1 MSKAQSADV
10 QVYTRF
16 RPLNARETKLD
27 EAGGADV
34 TYLDVGDDLSALDDG
49 SVFQRDTEQVQV
61 YDTVA
66 RPTVDDVVGGFNG
79 TIFAY
84 GQTGSGK
91 TFTMMGDRS
100 SPALMGIIPRA
111 AKHIFEHIS
120 EQPGNITATV
130 RVSYLEVYR
139 EQIND
144 LLTPDTK
151 PLKVRGDIKSSKGRY
166 VDGLVTEYAADEEQL
181 LAILER
187 GEQQRKTGATK
198 MNAGSSRSHSV
209 FTIIVQQR
217 NEESEES
224 WEGKLNLVDLAG
236 SEKVGKTGATGKTLK
251 EAQTINQSLS
261 ALGNVIKALAD
272 RQGHVPYRNSQL
284 TQILQSSLGGNTK
297 TSMIVACS
305 PHPDNASE
313 TKSSINFGV
322 RAKTVKTKVKKNLRL
337 SPREQEARI
346 RQLEE
351 KVAKLETEN
360 IDLSAQLKKA
370 GLSQQSSSSPERFH
384 KALQSAEL
392 QTELESLKRNLA
404 ETEEQ
409 HKEMV
414 EAMTIAQDEAAR
426 LQQELNIYTGW
437 EENSRLEPIEKLF
450 DAAYNNEAAE
460 LGIIL
465 ASGEVDVNGRSI
477 S

>member
-1 MSKAQSADV
+1 MSTQSADV

-16 RPLNARETKLD
+16 RPLNAREQKID
-27 EAGGADV
+27 ADACGEV
-34 TYLDVGDDLSALDDG
+34 TYLDVGDDLSALDGG
-49 SVFQRDTEQVQV
+49 SVFPRDTEQVQV

-66 RPTVDDVVGGFNG
+66 RSTVDDVVAGFNG

-84 GQTGSGK
+84 GQTGAGK
-91 TFTMMGDRS
+91 TFTMMGERS
-100 SPALMGIIPRA
+100 SDELMGVIPRA
-111 AKHIFEHIS
+111 AKQIFEHIS
-120 EQPGNITATV
+120 AQPGNITATV

-151 PLKVRGDIKSSKGRY
+151 PLHVRGDAKSSKGRY
-166 VDGLVTEYAADEEQL
+166 VQGLAAEYVASEEQL
-181 LAILER
+181 LQILDR

-209 FTIIVQQR
+209 FTIIVQHR
-217 NEESEES
+217 NEETEES

-251 EAQTINQSLS
+251 EAQMINKSLS

-272 RQGHVPYRNSQL
+272 KRAHVPYRDSQL

-305 PHPDNASE
+305 PHPDNAAE
-313 TKSSINFGV
+313 TKSSIAFGK
-322 RAKTVKTKVKKNLRL
+322 RAKTVQTKVTKNLRL
-337 SPREQEARI
+337 SPREQETRI

-351 KVAKLETEN
+351 QVAKLLTEN
-360 IDLSAQLKKA
+360 TDLLAQLEKA
-370 GLSQQSSSSPERFH
+370 GLSAKSSKSPERIH
-384 KALQSAEL
+384 KALQSAEVRMEL
-392 QTELESLKRNLA
+392 EALKRKLAQTEV
-404 ETEEQ
+404 Q
-409 HKEMV
+409 HKEMA
-414 EAMTIAQDEAAR
+414 EAMASAQDEAAR

-437 EENSRLEPIEKLF
+437 EENSRREPIEKLF
-450 DAAYNNEAAE
+450 DAAYENRPAE
-460 LGIIL
+460 LATIL
-465 ASGEVDVNGRSI
+465 ASGDVGVNDRGI